1 MSQEKFGK
9 RGINPNRKL
18 RKVLGASVY
27 IVFLLS
33 TCVGIVGLAILIF
46 DVLDKGIPW
55 LNWQFIT
62 DYPSRKPEE
71 AGLFSALMGTI
82 WLMFMTALFTVP
94 IGVSAAIYL
103 EEYAPKNLLTRIIEI
118 NVSNLAGVP
127 SIVYGLLGMSIFVY
141 QFGSDEMF
149 LDRVLI
155 AGALTLSLL
164 VLPIVILAS
173 RESIRAVPDSYRQ
186 GAYAMGA
193 DKWQVIKGVVLPSA
207 FPGILTGTILAM
219 SRAIGEAAPVI
230 AITALVYITYIPKHP
245 FERFTVLPI
254 QIFNWVARPQDDFRS
269 LAAAGIIVLLVML
282 LTMNAIAVVLRNKY
296 QSRSEE

>member
-9 RGINPNRKL
+9 TGINPNRKL
-18 RKVLGASVY
+18 RKVVGASVY
-27 IVFLLS
+27 ILFLLS

-230 AITALVYITYIPKHP
+230 AITALVYITYIRKHP